1 MERAKAELAVDFLT
15 IDQYFD
21 AVAGDA
27 TDGDVGEA
35 VAAAAVKADAG
46 GVFQCFFNAAVEVF
60 LYFGFAGDGNVIRQ
74 FGQRRIFTCGAD
86 GNWRKCF
93 RFITIMCE
101 SRQRERGED
110 GAGECGA
117 LGYGGSPVE
126 VAEILGYEQMN
137 INLV

>member
-1 MERAKAELAVDFLT
+1 
-15 IDQYFD
+15 
-21 AVAGDA
+21 
-27 TDGDVGEA
+27 
-35 VAAAAVKADAG
+35 
-46 GVFQCFFNAAVEVF
+46 
-60 LYFGFAGDGNVIRQ
+60 
-74 FGQRRIFTCGAD
+74 
-86 GNWRKCF
+86 
-93 RFITIMCE
+93 MCE